1 MTPMFEPMGDGDAD
15 AVIALWHICGLT
27 RPWNDPA
34 ADIALARRSREADIL
49 VHREEGTPIVTIMV
63 GHDGHRAWVYY
74 LATHP
79 DHRRKGLARSA
90 MAAAEDWAIARGVP
104 KMHLMVR
111 PGNEGVIAFYEAL
124 GYEDGTILVM
134 QKWLDAERAA
144 LYPGPPGRTG

>member
-1 MTPMFEPMGDGDAD
+1 MAGFAPMQDDDEA
-15 AVIALWHICGLT
+15 AIIALWHTCGLT

-34 ADIALARRSREADIL
+34 ADIALARGGAESEIL
-49 VHREEGTPIVTIMV
+49 VHRVGGVAVASIMA

-79 DHRRKGLARSA
+79 DHRGKGLARAA
-90 MAAAEDWAIARGVP
+90 MATAEAWAVARGVP

-124 GYEDGTILVM
+124 GYGDGNILVM
-134 QKWLDAERAA
+134 QKWLDKAREA
-144 LYPGPPGRTG
+144 LYPGPPGGTR

>member
-1 MTPMFEPMGDGDAD
+1 MTAFDPMREGEETAI
-15 AVIALWHICGLT
+15 IALWTLCGLT

-34 ADIALARRSREADIL
+34 ADIALARGRGASDVL
-49 VHREEGTPIVTIMV
+49 VRRAGGAPVASVMV

-79 DHRRKGLARSA
+79 DHRRRGLARAA
-90 MAAAEDWAIARGVP
+90 MAAAERWARARGVP

-124 GYEDGTILVM
+124 GYLDGNVIML
-134 QKWLDAERAA
+134 QKWLNEERAA
-144 LYPGPPGRTG
+144 LYPGPPGGTG